1 MSKTMTQQ
9 SYDKILE
16 AAKILCEYCENN
28 ACENCQVTRLTDD
41 AYLDATEEGII
52 DRRSRVMPKETVS
65 GRISL
70 KARPFRRDT

>member
-16 AAKILCEYCENN
+16 AAKILCEYC
-28 ACENCQVTRLTDD
+28 QVTRLTDD

-52 DRRSRVMPKETVS
+52 DD
-65 GRISL
+65 
-70 KARPFRRDT
+70 A